1 MILDKNKKTVLFDFD
16 GTIADTFEHMLDTL
30 DQYTGDFGVELS
42 DPKLLE
48 DLRSLSAEELFKKF
62 RIPRIFIPFLIRK
75 LQKNFSKHVDEV
87 FPFSDVIEE
96 IRGFRHLYNIGIV
109 TSNSKSNV
117 VRFLKKE
124 NIMDLFDFVY
134 SESTLFGKHKLINKV
149 VSKYKLDKRDV
160 VYIGDEARDVTAA
173 NNAEVAVISVGWGFN
188 SKKLL
193 MSLNAKNYIENF
205 TDLSK
210 KLITVFNS

>member
-30 DQYTGDFGVELS
+30 DQYTGDFGVEIS

-48 DLRSLSAEELFKKF
+48 DLRSLSAGELLKKF
-62 RIPRIFIPFLIRK
+62 RIPRIFVPFLLRK
-75 LQKNFSKHVDEV
+75 IQKNFSKHIDEV

-96 IRGFRHLYNIGIV
+96 IRGFRSLYNIGIV

-124 NIMDLFDFVY
+124 NIMELFDFVY

-149 VSKYKLDKRDV
+149 VSKYKLNKKDV